1 MKKNCS
7 TIQENQLNQVATRLS
22 SPTMMKMMKMILTM
36 APMML
41 MMMIMMMMMMMMM
54 KIEVEEVEVAVVK
67 RVMSHR
73 ILENGKLKVG
83 HVMAEFFRYTI
94 AAAVEQT
101 VLDVANVFLE
111 AFCFRFNLTPFKT
124 NFDVSFGNQIRSAV

>member
-41 MMMIMMMMMMMMM
+41 MMIMMMMMMMM

-73 ILENGKLKVG
+73 IHENGKLKVG